1 MTASLAGLF
10 GLTAGFLAL
19 LIHLSRLTCM
29 DVAYLAPFSGSAH
42 PGILRRRLFRSK
54 FRDPSLSPQD
64 GRNQR

>member
-1 MTASLAGLF
+1 
-10 GLTAGFLAL
+10 
-19 LIHLSRLTCM
+19 M